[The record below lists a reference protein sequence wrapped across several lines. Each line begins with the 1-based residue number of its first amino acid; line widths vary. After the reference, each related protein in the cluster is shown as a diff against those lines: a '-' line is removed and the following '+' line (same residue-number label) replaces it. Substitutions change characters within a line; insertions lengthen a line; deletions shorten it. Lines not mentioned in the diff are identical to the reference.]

1 MPLKILSL
9 GKYSKELY
17 KTEKMQRIKYIH
29 IIAALIC
36 FGLTIDS
43 YAQCDITATSSGE
56 NPAFTQV
63 YVLVE
68 AVTGNVVSQNS
79 SGTFPA
85 VAPGTYRVHALNFDP
100 ANPPAPLPS
109 NLIGQ
114 SVSLVGTLT
123 AGCFNNDFFTDFVN
137 RSCASCIYTRTVCY
151 NAAIL
156 VNSSLSNPA
165 YEQLYVMVD
174 AASGLIVSANPSGN
188 FSGLVSAGNSYQIH
202 ALNYDPLN
210 PPLPLP
216 FPGLPLNSIGTS
228 STGCY
233 NNDYLSDFICYNV
246 TSCFND
252 CFRLTSICPG
262 QNIVASVSGENTAY
276 EQVYVLTDAV
286 GSFISQNNTGVF
298 PTVSLV
304 AGDYRVYAL
313 NYSTSNPPNPLPSML
328 AVGSPLSMVTGGCFN
343 QDFLSDYLCYSLN
356 CLLGGNLLSFSGE
369 KSGQSN
375 KLSWT
380 VEHPE
385 KISRYILERSPDGF
399 SDFKEIF
406 TLGSSAE
413 YNFVFLDR
421 SPLEKS
427 YYRLKMIDLD
437 NSVEYSGV
445 ILLEQQTANSI
456 TIYPNPTD
464 NILNLRFDTDNAS
477 VAQVRI
483 FNTLGQVVSEISL
496 DSKIGLN
503 TFSLNLNELSSG
515 EYCLQLNLTNE
526 SRVFKFTK
534 K

>member
-1 MPLKILSL
+1 MKKLLHPILFLFGIQCLFATDFYVDDNSNVNDVFTAASVPGSDAVAVPGTASNPFATLKFAISRANA
-9 GKYSKELY
+9 GDRIFVDAGIYT
-17 KTEKMQRIKYIH
+17 TEVGIVINK
-29 IIAALIC
+29 ALIIT
-36 FGLTIDS
+36 GAGTNLTFIDNN
-43 YAQCDITATSSGE
+43 YAG
-56 NPAFTQV
+56 
-63 YVLVE
+63 
-68 AVTGNVVSQNS
+68 
-79 SGTFPA
+79 
-85 VAPGTYRVHALNFDP
+85 
-100 ANPPAPLPS
+100 
-109 NLIGQ
+109 
-114 SVSLVGTLT
+114 
-123 AGCFNNDFFTDFVN
+123 
-137 RSCASCIYTRTVCY
+137 
-151 NAAIL
+151 
-156 VNSSLSNPA
+156 
-165 YEQLYVMVD
+165 
-174 AASGLIVSANPSGN
+174 
-188 FSGLVSAGNSYQIH
+188 
-202 ALNYDPLN
+202 
-210 PPLPLP
+210 
-216 FPGLPLNSIGTS
+216 
-228 STGCY
+228 
-233 NNDYLSDFICYNV
+233 
-246 TSCFND
+246 
-252 CFRLTSICPG
+252 
-262 QNIVASVSGENTAY
+262 IVASVSGENTAY

>member
-1 MPLKILSL
+1 MQKHI
-9 GKYSKELY
+9 Y
-17 KTEKMQRIKYIH
+17 KL
-29 IIAALIC
+29 IIAALIW
-36 FGLTIDS
+36 FGLTTDS
-43 YAQCDITATSSGE
+43 YAQCDISATSSGA

-68 AVTGNVVSQNS
+68 ATSGNIIQQNN
-79 SGTFPA
+79 SGNFPA
-85 VAPGTYRVHALNFDP
+85 VAPGAYRVHALNFDP
-100 ANPPAPLPS
+100 SNPPAPLPA

-114 SVSLVGTLT
+114 SISLVGTIT

-137 RSCASCIYTRTVCY
+137 RSCASCFYTRTICA
-151 NAAIL
+151 NAPIL
-156 VNSSLSNPA
+156 VNSSLANPA
-165 YEQLYVMVD
+165 YEQLYVLVD
-174 AASGLIVSANPSGN
+174 AASGLIVSVNPSGN
-188 FSGLVSAGNSYQIH
+188 FTGLVSAGNSYRVH

-216 FPGLPLNSIGTS
+216 FPGLALNDIGTS
-228 STGCY
+228 SSGCY
-233 NNDYLSDFICYNV
+233 NDDYLTDFICYNV

-375 KLSWT
+375 KLSWS

-385 KISRYILERSPDGF
+385 KISRYVLERSPDGF
-399 SDFKEIF
+399 SDFKEIY
-406 TLGSSAE
+406 TLGSTADYS
-413 YNFVFLDR
+413 FVYLDR

-427 YYRLKMIDLD
+427 YYRLKMIGLD
-437 NSVEYSGV
+437 NSVEYSSV
-445 ILLEQQTANSI
+445 IYLEQQIAKQI
-456 TIYPNPTD
+456 AIYPNPAD
-464 NILNLRFDTDNAS
+464 NTINLILDADNGAA
-477 VAQVRI
+477 AQVRI
-483 FNTLGQVVSEISL
+483 YNMLGQVLSEISL
-496 DSKIGLN
+496 DTKIGLN
-503 TFSLNLNELSSG
+503 SFQLNLDELVSG

-526 SRVFKFTK
+526 SRLFKFTK